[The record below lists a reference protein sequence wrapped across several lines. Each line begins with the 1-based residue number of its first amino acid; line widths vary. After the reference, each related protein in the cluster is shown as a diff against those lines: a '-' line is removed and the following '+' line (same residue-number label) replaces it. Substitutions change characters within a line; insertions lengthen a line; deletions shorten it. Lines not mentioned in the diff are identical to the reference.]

1 MTYRQLF
8 DRLGNPVAKP
18 QRKRISTRAHHAIQ
32 LVALLVCI
40 VLLVVLAAPK

>member
-1 MTYRQLF
+1 MTYRQGF

-32 LVALLVCI
+32 VVAVVVSI
-40 VLLVVLAAPK
+40 VLLVILAAPK